1 MLGYDALLGIV
12 GKYSEVG
19 GKDLALRVVLLGLR
33 DWHRSFLSDLGIDFR
48 QHGRGR
54 ARIYTGLVASESGE
68 LLERFPGWCDIQC
81 F

>member
-19 GKDLALRVVLLGLR
+19 SQDLALRVVLLGLR

-48 QHGRGR
+48 
-54 ARIYTGLVASESGE
+54 
-68 LLERFPGWCDIQC
+68 
-81 F
+81 